1 MNIGE
6 HGLRPEIE
14 TAWHRAQ
21 LAGLDPGMEVRES
34 VMSDVDRRSRL
45 VLAAEPV
52 LDRMAQDLSDTRFSV
67 LLADKGS
74 VIVDRRYG
82 MRSLTGAL
90 DRVMAVPGSRYVESV
105 SGTNAL
111 ATAFELRAP
120 ISVCGS
126 EHFLEALQQFSCF
139 GAPIVHPATR
149 RLEGVLDVTGHVD
162 DATRLLRPFL
172 MRAVRD
178 IEQHLLEGSRVAEQK
193 MLAAFQ
199 IRAANRPNPVVVLS
213 DDVFLANRHAIDL
226 LDAAD
231 HARLREMAID
241 APRSGTV
248 TSTIT
253 LAAGLETAVHF
264 ERVQG
269 SPGGVIF
276 DFEPLAP
283 RPPVPRSTS
292 RAKTSPRLTGEIDSG
307 DVVVIHGEP
316 GTGRSTL
323 GLDALGADAKV
334 VSAADEV
341 EVGAAR
347 WLLRARRAL
356 GSGRPVLFDDTDLL
370 TPAAAGLLGKLLD
383 AQPDATVALVASSDL
398 VAAGHG
404 GTSSQHAALLARAS
418 KRREILPLRQR
429 VEEFPNLVAS
439 LLADLPSGTGRK
451 LTPTALHILESRSW
465 PGNVRE
471 LRRVLKES
479 SSARTTG
486 DITDADLPAAY
497 RTGPRRR
504 HLGLLEQ
511 AEHDTIVAVL
521 AEEGGNKTKAAE
533 RLGIGRNTLYER
545 IRRLGIQT

>member
-1 MNIGE
+1 
-6 HGLRPEIE
+6 
-14 TAWHRAQ
+14 
-21 LAGLDPGMEVRES
+21 
-34 VMSDVDRRSRL
+34 
-45 VLAAEPV
+45 
-52 LDRMAQDLSDTRFSV
+52 
-67 LLADKGS
+67 
-74 VIVDRRYG
+74 
-82 MRSLTGAL
+82 
-90 DRVMAVPGSRYVESV
+90 MAVPGSRYVESV

-120 ISVCGS
+120 ISVSGS
-126 EHFLEALQQFSCF
+126 EHFLEALHQFSCF

-149 RLEGVLDVTGHVD
+149 RLEGVLDVTGHVE
-162 DATRLLRPFL
+162 DATRLLGPFL

-226 LDAAD
+226 LGTAD

-241 APRSGTV
+241 APRSRTV
-248 TSTIT
+248 RSAIR
-253 LAAGLETAVHF
+253 LAGGMETTVHF

-276 DFEPLAP
+276 DFEPLVP
-283 RPPVPRSTS
+283 RPPVPRSTAG
-292 RAKTSPRLTGEIDSG
+292 AKSSPRRIGAIAPG

-316 GTGRSTL
+316 GTGRTTA
-323 GLDALGADAKV
+323 GLEALGADAQV
-334 VSAADEV
+334 VSAADEI

-356 GSGRPVLFDDTDLL
+356 ESGGPVLFDDADLL

-383 AQPDATVALVASSDL
+383 AHAGATVALVASSDL
-398 VAAGHG
+398 VPAGE
-404 GTSSQHAALLARAS
+404 SAISNQHAALLARAS
-418 KRREILPLRQR
+418 KRREVLPLRQR
-429 VEEFPNLVAS
+429 MEEFPDLVAS
-439 LLADLPSGTGRK
+439 LLVGLPAGVGRK
-451 LTPTALHILESRSW
+451 LTPTAMHILKSVSW
-465 PGNVRE
+465 PGNLRE
-471 LRRVLKES
+471 LRRVLMEAT
-479 SSARTTG
+479 SARTTG
-486 DITDADLPAAY
+486 DITGADLPAAY

>member
-1 MNIGE
+1 MDMGGTE
-6 HGLRPEIE
+6 GLRPEIK

-45 VLAAEPV
+45 ILAAEPV

-82 MRSLTGAL
+82 MRSLTTAL

-178 IEQHLLEGSRVAEQK
+178 IEQHLLEGSRVAEQM

-226 LDAAD
+226 LEAAD

-241 APRSGTV
+241 APRSQPV
-248 TSTIT
+248 TSTIR
-253 LAAGLETAVHF
+253 LAAGVETSVHF
-264 ERVQG
+264 ERVHG

-276 DFEPLAP
+276 DFEPLLP
-283 RPPVPRSTS
+283 RPAVPRSTS
-292 RAKTSPRLTGEIDSG
+292 GTKAALRRVGVAAG
-307 DVVVIHGEP
+307 DVLVIYGEP
-316 GTGRSTL
+316 GTGRTTAAL
-323 GLDALGADAKV
+323 EALGAGAQV
-334 VSAADEV
+334 VAAADEV
-341 EVGAAR
+341 DIGATR

-356 GSGRPVLFDDTDLL
+356 ESGKPVLFDDTDLL
-370 TPAAAGLLGKLLD
+370 SPTVAGLLGKLID
-383 AQPDATVALVASSDL
+383 AQVGAAVALVTTSDMVTL
-398 VAAGHG
+398 GESA
-404 GTSSQHAALLARAS
+404 TSSQHAALLARAS
-418 KRREILPLRQR
+418 KRREVVPLRQR
-429 VEEFPNLVAS
+429 AAEFPDLVAAI
-439 LLADLPSGTGRK
+439 LADLPRGPGRK
-451 LTPTALHILESRSW
+451 LTPTALHILESKSW

-471 LRRVLKES
+471 LRRVLKEAS
-479 SSARTTG
+479 SVRSTG

-521 AEEGGNKTKAAE
+521 AEEAGNKTKAAE